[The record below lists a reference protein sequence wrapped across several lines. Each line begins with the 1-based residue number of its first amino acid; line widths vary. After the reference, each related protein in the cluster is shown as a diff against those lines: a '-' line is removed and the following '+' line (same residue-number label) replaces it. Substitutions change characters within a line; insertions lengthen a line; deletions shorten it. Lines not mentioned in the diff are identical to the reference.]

1 MIFVSEKSIAI
12 CAIWGRTV
20 RDKVNGRNERS
31 CLGGG
36 GKKEEGRRRTRLSF
50 RCAETR
56 ALDRV
61 HRALDKGDR
70 DYALVTYSL
79 SLSLFSVLVPENDKF
94 PSHCP
99 VPGTATFS
107 ANPSKVPSRGV
118 VRVDRAETIDNPL
131 DDRIS
136 RKPNDAPLFLPEI
149 PLFKPLPP
157 RDEDHLDRTR
167 TAAIFI
173 CIRFL

>member
-1 MIFVSEKSIAI
+1 MSEKSS
-12 CAIWGRTV
+12 AIWGRTV

-36 GKKEEGRRRTRLSF
+36 GRRRRGDDGRDF
-50 RCAETR
+50 HFDAPKR
-56 ALDRV
+56 ARWIV
-61 HRALDKGDR
+61 CIARWTKEIAIMHSSRIPC
-70 DYALVTYSL
+70 L

>member
-1 MIFVSEKSIAI
+1 M
-12 CAIWGRTV
+12 

-31 CLGGG
+31 CLGGR
-36 GKKEEGRRRTRLSF
+36 GKKEEGRRRDF
-50 RCAETR
+50 HFDAPKR
-56 ALDRV
+56 ARWIV
-61 HRALDKGDR
+61 CIARWTKEIAIMHSSRIPC
-70 DYALVTYSL
+70 L
-79 SLSLFSVLVPENDKF
+79 SLSPFSVLVPENDKF

>member
-1 MIFVSEKSIAI
+1 M
-12 CAIWGRTV
+12 
-20 RDKVNGRNERS
+20 NGRNERS
-31 CLGGG
+31 CLGER
-36 GKKEEGRRRTRLSF
+36 GKKEEGRRRDF
-50 RCAETR
+50 HFDAPKR
-56 ALDRV
+56 ARWIV
-61 HRALDKGDR
+61 CIARWTKEIAIMHSSRIPC
-70 DYALVTYSL
+70 L
-79 SLSLFSVLVPENDKF
+79 SLSPFSVLVPKNDKF

>member
-1 MIFVSEKSIAI
+1 M
-12 CAIWGRTV
+12 

-31 CLGGG
+31 CLGER
-36 GKKEEGRRRTRLSF
+36 GKKEEGRRRDF
-50 RCAETR
+50 HFDAPKR
-56 ALDRV
+56 ARWIV
-61 HRALDKGDR
+61 CIARWTKEIAIMHSSRIPC
-70 DYALVTYSL
+70 L
-79 SLSLFSVLVPENDKF
+79 SLSPFSVLVPENDKF

>member
-1 MIFVSEKSIAI
+1 MIFVSEKSS
-12 CAIWGRTV
+12 AIWGRTV

-36 GKKEEGRRRTRLSF
+36 RRRRGDDGRDF
-50 RCAETR
+50 HFDAPKR
-56 ALDRV
+56 ARWIV
-61 HRALDKGDR
+61 CIARWTKEIAIMHSSRIPC
-70 DYALVTYSL
+70 L